1 MPKIPSNWEMVTIAD
16 IASICADTTTKEPSR
31 SQKRKP
37 HPSVDAED
45 AAGRGKRVRPDSSQ
59 WALDTA
65 AGRVGGVGSSGRGR
79 GTAAAVAAATAA
91 AAIAADHAPPHE
103 PTVAVH
109 DKQSIIDGVVNA
121 HADTKYRNEIRST
134 IESSGVSAADRETQ
148 IQSMVSQVTKNMH
161 NIIEMTDYKSVLQG
175 VSTKKIIYTS
185 DIRSVPKAYEDTYL
199 RQPVAAGERECV
211 RGMHCECMC
220 IDASQPFV
228 GVEYLLPWEGAK
240 DTGNGMCLPCIRAAT
255 QALFY
260 DILHSGLKISG
271 LVQKFYNEHSR
282 EGEYRLSAMLFC
294 PPSGPV
300 QNLPMPVMRHQR
312 NFYKVSTKNNVHFME
327 QVGVD
332 FQSAPCM

>member
-1 MPKIPSNWEMVTIAD
+1 M
-16 IASICADTTTKEPSR
+16 
-31 SQKRKP
+31 
-37 HPSVDAED
+37 
-45 AAGRGKRVRPDSSQ
+45 
-59 WALDTA
+59 
-65 AGRVGGVGSSGRGR
+65 
-79 GTAAAVAAATAA
+79 
-91 AAIAADHAPPHE
+91 
-103 PTVAVH
+103 H
-109 DKQSIIDGVVNA
+109 DKQSIIDGFVNA

-134 IESSGVSAADRETQ
+134 IERSGVSAPERETQ
-148 IQSMVSQVTKNMH
+148 IQSMVHQVSKNMH

-175 VSTKKIIYTS
+175 VNTKQIIYTS
-185 DIRSVPKAYEDTYL
+185 DIRSVSKAYEDTYL
-199 RQPVAAGERECV
+199 RQPVAAGERECI
-211 RGMHCECMC
+211 RGGYCECMC

-228 GVEYLLPWEGAK
+228 GVEYLLPWEGVKEA
-240 DTGNGMCLPCIRAAT
+240 GNGMCLPCIRAAT

-312 NFYKVSTKNNVHFME
+312 NFYKVSVKNNVHFME